1 MHVVAGR
8 RGGRGGGRGHRRVRE
23 AHEGRGVGEGEAV
36 GGDGRPGGGRVA
48 GQRGGEGAGGGD
60 CRGAGGRRLLML
72 TLLLLR
78 SWLLD
83 HVGRV
88 DPVSPPVV
96 RGLEGARER
105 VLAADADG
113 AVEAVLEGCH
123 AGEDA
128 QDGLGERKN
137 G

>member
-1 MHVVAGR
+1 M
-8 RGGRGGGRGHRRVRE
+8 RE

-48 GQRGGEGAGGGD
+48 DRLSGEGAGGGD
-60 CRGAGGRRLLML
+60 RRGAGGRRLLL
-72 TLLLLR
+72 LALLLR

-113 AVEAVLEGCH
+113 AVEAVLEGRH